1 MDKKT
6 VITFSVLTIIVSA
19 LFYQNIRLSNRIER
33 LEVSD
38 SVDQIGFGESVVLP
52 DSFDYVYN
60 RFEIYNPE
68 LDTETVVLFL
78 NSIDQFNLR
87 DELVFDLL
95 VGQIMLE
102 SQAKQFHI
110 GGHPKHGEV
119 IRGTSGEVG
128 IAQIMPTTAMHYL
141 ESVVKDD
148 SELKGLGAS
157 DYSFVF
163 NKNLSKQKRYDLAVR
178 WLTDINNN
186 LALWGFIMRDNLRE
200 NGILEGFVAY
210 NAGKGGLK
218 RFLRRFRHPNKHKYI
233 KAIKDTL
240 NYTSAHLSV

>member
-19 LFYQNIRLSNRIER
+19 LFYQNIRLSNRIQR

-38 SVDQIGFGESVVLP
+38 SVDQIEVGESVVLP

-110 GGHPKHGEV
+110 GGHP
-119 IRGTSGEVG
+119 
-128 IAQIMPTTAMHYL
+128 
-141 ESVVKDD
+141 
-148 SELKGLGAS
+148 
-157 DYSFVF
+157 
-163 NKNLSKQKRYDLAVR
+163 
-178 WLTDINNN
+178 
-186 LALWGFIMRDNLRE
+186 
-200 NGILEGFVAY
+200 
-210 NAGKGGLK
+210 
-218 RFLRRFRHPNKHKYI
+218 
-233 KAIKDTL
+233 
-240 NYTSAHLSV
+240 

>member
-6 VITFSVLTIIVSA
+6 VITFSVLTIIVA
-19 LFYQNIRLSNRIER
+19 VLFYQNIRLSSRIER

-38 SVDQIGFGESVVLP
+38 SIEQVYVDNSIELP

-78 NSIDQFNLR
+78 KSIDQFSLR
-87 DELVFDLL
+87 DGLVFDLL

-102 SQAKQFHI
+102 SQAKQFYI
-110 GGHPKHGEV
+110 GGHAKHGEV
-119 IRGTSGEVG
+119 IRGASGEVG

-141 ESVVKDD
+141 KNVIKDD
-148 SELKGLGAS
+148 GSFKTLGVS
-157 DYSFVF
+157 DYSFMF
-163 NKNLSKQKRYDLAVR
+163 NKHLSKQKRYDLTVR
-178 WLTDINNN
+178 WLTDIKNN

-200 NGILEGFVAY
+200 NGVLEGFVAY
-210 NAGKGGLK
+210 NVGKGGLK
-218 RFLRRFRHPNKHKYI
+218 RFLRRFRHPNKHRYI
-233 KAIKDTL
+233 KSIKDTL
-240 NYTSAHLSV
+240 DYTSGLLSV

>member
-6 VITFSVLTIIVSA
+6 VITFSVLTIIVA
-19 LFYQNIRLSNRIER
+19 VLFYQNIRLSSRIER
-33 LEVSD
+33 LEGSD
-38 SVDQIGFGESVVLP
+38 SIGQVCVDNSIELP

-68 LDTETVVLFL
+68 LDTQTVVLFL

-102 SQAKQFHI
+102 SQAKQFHL
-110 GGHPKHGEV
+110 GGHTKRGEV

-128 IAQIMPTTAMHYL
+128 IAQIMPTTAIHYL
-141 ESVVKDD
+141 ERVVNDE
-148 SELKGLGAS
+148 SELKSLGAS

-163 NKNLSKQKRYDLAVR
+163 NKNLSKQQRYDLAVR

-218 RFLRRFRHPNKHKYI
+218 RFLRSFRHPNKHKYI

-240 NYTSAHLSV
+240 DYTSGLLSV